1 MIRVL
6 LYGLF
11 GAGALAPM
19 LAGCGGNDADST
31 SRESPACSLV
41 TEGNLESVGISVISG
56 PTHQNNDAN
65 DVCTYETAPLGGS
78 DALGRVTITI
88 YSVDQAAA
96 LSPGMFSDSELL
108 PGVGASAWFSK
119 STRTAVALA
128 GDGRA
133 VAVEVAADSSGSSRD
148 ALEFLLMRAIDT
160 ASTSSGDHP
169 PDKTISSDP

>member
-1 MIRVL
+1 MTRLL

-11 GAGALAPM
+11 GIGAFASVLA
-19 LAGCGGNDADST
+19 ACGGNNVENSR
-31 SRESPACSLV
+31 RESPACSLV
-41 TEGNLESVGISVISG
+41 TEGDLESVGISVISG
-56 PTHQNNDAN
+56 PTHQNNEAN

-108 PGVGASAWFSK
+108 PGVGAGAWLST
-119 STRTAVALA
+119 STRTAVALL

-133 VAVEVAADSSGSSRD
+133 VAVDVAADSSGSSRD
-148 ALEFLLMRAIDT
+148 AVELLLMRAVDT
-160 ASTSSGDHP
+160 AST
-169 PDKTISSDP
+169 